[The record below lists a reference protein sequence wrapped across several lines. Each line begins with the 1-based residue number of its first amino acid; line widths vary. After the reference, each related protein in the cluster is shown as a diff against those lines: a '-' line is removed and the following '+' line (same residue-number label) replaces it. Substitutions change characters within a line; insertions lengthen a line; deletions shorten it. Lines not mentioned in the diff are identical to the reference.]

1 MTAATIELSV
11 LIASHNRRDLL
22 RRCLDSLTKQTQD
35 PATFAVIVADDGSGD
50 GTAEM
55 VDGYEAPFQLSLLR
69 LPQGGKSAALNAAVE
84 ASDATTCLFVD
95 DDVIASPELV
105 AEHLASAREKPMTIG
120 VGTLLQEPPNA
131 RDWYAHAFAQGW
143 NEHFEA
149 LLGREAQ
156 WTDCYGGNFSCPRA
170 RLVEVGGFATDLP
183 AVEDSEVAYRLCR
196 SGCPPTYIPE
206 ALAVHDD
213 QKLGPRMIADAW
225 RQGVACIELAARFPQ
240 LSDDVLD
247 WQRGAGPRE
256 LFGRRLLVALRVP
269 PGAVAWPGRL
279 IPGSGR
285 KMIWM
290 HVVRKLAFWGG
301 VRSSVSR
308 ERWRQLT
315 RSPREPR
322 GDDGAR

>member
-1 MTAATIELSV
+1 MPTHAPQISVILAT
-11 LIASHNRRDLL
+11 HNRRELL
-22 RRCLDSLTKQTQD
+22 RRCLEALARQALD
-35 PATFAVIVADDGSGD
+35 PADFEVIVADDGSTD

-55 VDGYEAPFQLSLLR
+55 VDSYEALFRLSLLR
-69 LPQGGKSAALNAAVE
+69 LDKSGKAGALNAGVE
-84 ASDATTCLFVD
+84 ASDATTCLFID

-105 AEHLASAREKPMTIG
+105 GAHLGSAREQPMTIG
-120 VGTLLQEPPNA
+120 VGTLLQEPPHT

-149 LLGREAQ
+149 LLNREAQ
-156 WTDCYGGNFSCPRA
+156 WTDCYGGNFSCPRQ
-170 RLVEVGGFATDLP
+170 RLAEIGGFATDLP

-196 SGCPPTYIPE
+196 SGCLPTYIPE

-225 RQGVACIELAARFPQ
+225 RQGVACIELAARFPE
-240 LSDDVLD
+240 LSGDVLD
-247 WQRGAGPRE
+247 WPQGAGPRE
-256 LFGRRLLVALRVP
+256 LFLRRLLIASRVP

-279 IPGSGR
+279 IPGLGR

-301 VRSSVSR
+301 VRRSVSR

-315 RSPREPR
+315 RGGRPGQGS
-322 GDDGAR
+322 GGAR